1 MKKIVIVFLLLVLV
15 LASPVI
21 IKIYGLQPIV
31 QSDIPSQ
38 GNWAQLTQGNL
49 YYRWDRPL
57 KENDNGETLVL
68 VHGFSTPHFVWDGI
82 KQILLD
88 SGYSV
93 LVYDHFGRGYSERPA
108 ATYNAELYIESLN
121 ELLGHQKLIEPVHLI
136 GYSMGGAVVSHFAEA
151 YPQKVKSLSLIAPA
165 GFSSDE
171 SVINSMITLPLI
183 GEWLGYMFVE
193 QMLISDINPGEFLN
207 INDPLAISDEDF
219 VLKINKQLRYS
230 GYVEALLS
238 TLRNF
243 NLFNALKSYEAVGT
257 LNIPT
262 LAIWGT
268 ADVVVPYKGV
278 ENLITAIPHTKIVTI
293 DEGGHNITYMQ
304 PSIVGSAITDFLISQ

>member
-108 ATYNAELYIESLN
+108 ATYHPELYIESLN
-121 ELLGHQKLIEPVHLI
+121 ELLGHQKL
-136 GYSMGGAVVSHFAEA
+136 
-151 YPQKVKSLSLIAPA
+151 
-165 GFSSDE
+165 
-171 SVINSMITLPLI
+171 N
-183 GEWLGYMFVE
+183 
-193 QMLISDINPGEFLN
+193 
-207 INDPLAISDEDF
+207 
-219 VLKINKQLRYS
+219 
-230 GYVEALLS
+230 
-238 TLRNF
+238 
-243 NLFNALKSYEAVGT
+243 
-257 LNIPT
+257 
-262 LAIWGT
+262 
-268 ADVVVPYKGV
+268 
-278 ENLITAIPHTKIVTI
+278 
-293 DEGGHNITYMQ
+293 
-304 PSIVGSAITDFLISQ
+304 

>member
-57 KENDNGETLVL
+57 KENDNGETRVL

-108 ATYNAELYIESLN
+108 VTYNAELYIESLN
-121 ELLGHQKLIEPVHLI
+121 ELLDHQKLIEPVHLI

-151 YPQKVKSLSLIAPA
+151 YPPKVKSLSLIAPA

-219 VLKINKQLRYS
+219 VLKVNKQLRHS

-243 NLFNALKSYEAVGT
+243 NLFNALKSYEVVGA

>member
-1 MKKIVIVFLLLVLV
+1 MKKLVIVFLLLVLV

-108 ATYNAELYIESLN
+108 VTYNAELYIESLN
-121 ELLGHQKLIEPVHLI
+121 ELLGHHEKRADGRQN
-136 GYSMGGAVVSHFAEA
+136 SAE
-151 YPQKVKSLSLIAPA
+151 Q
-165 GFSSDE
+165 FSACNE
-171 SVINSMITLPLI
+171 VQN
-183 GEWLGYMFVE
+183 
-193 QMLISDINPGEFLN
+193 
-207 INDPLAISDEDF
+207 
-219 VLKINKQLRYS
+219 
-230 GYVEALLS
+230 
-238 TLRNF
+238 
-243 NLFNALKSYEAVGT
+243 
-257 LNIPT
+257 
-262 LAIWGT
+262 
-268 ADVVVPYKGV
+268 
-278 ENLITAIPHTKIVTI
+278 
-293 DEGGHNITYMQ
+293 
-304 PSIVGSAITDFLISQ
+304 